1 MSKGEAIYAVPHT
14 GPMGLLYRDD
24 LLKASDVAPPTTW
37 DEFASAAVKYRA
49 ADPKSYLSNFAPNEA
64 GQFLASMW
72 QTGARPFS
80 YDGDKTVKVDLAS
93 EQSKKL
99 AAYRGDL
106 IAKDAASVDPGL
118 PAGHGE
124 EDVRQV
130 AGQRPAA
137 MGCGRARGRQ
147 LGRFD
152 RCGAEELE
160 ESDRGRPGGA
170 VHQHRCRVRAE
181 AGHRSVPVPGFEHRA
196 GRAEVP

>member
-80 YDGDKTVKVDLAS
+80 HDGDKTVKVDLAS

-106 IAKDAASVDPGL
+106 IAKDAASVDPDFTDAWYEGL
-118 PAGHGE
+118 ANGKCASWPTAAWGPSSC
-124 EDVRQV
+124 R
-130 AGQRPAA
+130 ARRRRRPASGGPA
-137 MGCGRARGRQ
+137 PCRNGMRARP
-147 LGRFD
+147 
-152 RCGAEELE
+152 
-160 ESDRGRPGGA
+160 RPATGA
-170 VHQHRCRVRAE
+170 VRPMRC
-181 AGHRSVPVPGFEHRA
+181 
-196 GRAEVP
+196 